1 MGELLAQNAADS
13 YQPRER
19 NMANEALSHGRAGT
33 RGGVGLP
40 LHAVEHR
47 LANAYRSMQ
56 VVGGPP
62 TGLARIK
69 ELATRTA
76 AG

>member
-1 MGELLAQNAADS
+1 
-13 YQPRER
+13 
-19 NMANEALSHGRAGT
+19 MANSEALSHGRAGT

-62 TGLARIK
+62 TGLARIRGSPHVRRP
-69 ELATRTA
+69 ARFS
-76 AG
+76 AGTKRSPTL